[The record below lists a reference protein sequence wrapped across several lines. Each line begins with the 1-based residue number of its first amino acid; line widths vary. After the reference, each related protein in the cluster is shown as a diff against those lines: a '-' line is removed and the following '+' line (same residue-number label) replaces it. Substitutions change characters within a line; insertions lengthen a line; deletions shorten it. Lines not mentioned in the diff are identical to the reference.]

1 MATMLN
7 SQLFLLPQHISQ
19 RENSD
24 KATTTTSVRLTC
36 SII

>member
-1 MATMLN
+1 MTTMLN
-7 SQLFLLPQHISQ
+7 NHLFLLPQHISQ

-24 KATTTTSVRLTC
+24 KATMTTGVWLTC